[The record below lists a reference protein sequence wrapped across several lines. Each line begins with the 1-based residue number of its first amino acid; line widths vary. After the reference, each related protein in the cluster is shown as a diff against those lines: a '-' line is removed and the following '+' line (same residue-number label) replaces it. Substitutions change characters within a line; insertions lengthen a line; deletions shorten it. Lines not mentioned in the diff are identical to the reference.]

1 MKVLQLHNLYRIPG
15 GEDAVVHQERM
26 MLQEHGHRVVAF
38 ERSNAETDHWPFQ
51 HRAALPLRMMFSME
65 SYRMVRALC
74 RRERP
79 DVAHVH
85 NVFFV
90 LSPSVYYAL
99 DHEGVPIVQTCHN
112 FRFLCAN
119 ALLNVGGKICERCKS
134 GNYFHAVVHRC
145 YRGSRWQSLG
155 MAVTLACH
163 RYLGRWWDR
172 IDAFIALSEFSR
184 GKLLEG
190 GLPADRM
197 FLKPNF
203 LERALVPSFESD
215 DYAIVMCRLQEEK
228 DVATAVEAF
237 RHLPGLRL
245 MVLGDGPLLEPLKAL
260 AERLGLRNIEF
271 RGFVGGEAR
280 FDLLRRAKL
289 LVLPSRWYESFS
301 VSVLEA
307 YAMGKPVVGSRIGSI
322 AEVVQDGVTG
332 LLFEPGQPE
341 DLAQKIRQLTGQPDR
356 LVEFGRAAR
365 RCFEDRFTKEINYH
379 QLMDVY
385 EFARQRRRAKTPGA
399 AGTGTGP
406 HE

>member
-1 MKVLQLHNLYRIPG
+1 MKVLQLHNLYRLPG

-26 MLQEHGHRVVAF
+26 MLQDHGHRVVAL
-38 ERSNAETDHWPFQ
+38 ERSNAETDHWPFWR
-51 HRAALPLRMMFSME
+51 RAGLPLRMMFSME
-65 SYRMVRALC
+65 SYRHVRELC

-85 NVFFV
+85 NVFFI

-99 DHEGVPIVQTCHN
+99 DHEGVPVVQTCHN

-119 ALLNVGGKICERCKS
+119 ALFNVGGGICERCKR

-145 YRGSRWQSLG
+145 YRSNRWQSLG
-155 MAVTLACH
+155 MATTLACH

-172 IDAFIALSEFSR
+172 IDAFIVLSEFSR
-184 GKLLEG
+184 TKLLEG

-228 DVATAVEAF
+228 DVATAVQAF
-237 RHLPGLRL
+237 RHLPDLRL

-260 AERLGLRNIEF
+260 AAQLGLRNVEF
-271 RGFVGGEAR
+271 KGFIGGEAR

-289 LVLPSRWYESFS
+289 LVLPSRCYESFS

-322 AEVVQDGVTG
+322 AEVVREGVTG
-332 LLFEPGQPE
+332 LLFEPGHPD

-356 LVEFGRAAR
+356 LVEFGRTAR
-365 RCFEDRFTKEINYH
+365 RLLEERFTREINYQ
-379 QLMDVY
+379 QLMDIY
-385 EFARQRRRAKTPGA
+385 ESARKRRAQRTASRGPGNPA
-399 AGTGTGP
+399 A
-406 HE
+406 